1 MTITTPWRKTAT
13 GVALLA
19 AATLTASCSAAGGT
33 TPAAS
38 EATTSATPEPPT
50 ITITPAQGSTKVNP
64 GKRIVV
70 TAEGGTLD
78 DVTVQTGG
86 QQLEGTFNTDRT
98 KWVSKTALKPATD
111 YNVAATAGAA
121 TAASAFTTR
130 KPDRVLQITDVTPN
144 IKGETVG
151 IGMPIMVRFNQPV
164 ANKAAVERALTVE
177 AEKPVDGAWRWIDD
191 SYAIY
196 RPAKYWAPNQTVTFN
211 AALDGVKAG
220 KDLWGMKNYDYA
232 IDIGDKVISKVDA
245 AKHMMYVYRNGK
257 RVQTM
262 AISAGKATTREYTT
276 TSGVHL
282 TMERVNPVR
291 MISPGRKKGDPG
303 YYDVMVDH
311 AVRISNSGEY
321 VHAKNNVWAQ
331 GRQNVSHGCINA
343 RPDQAKWYY
352 DNFQRGD
359 IVEIK
364 GTDRELEWNNGW
376 GFWQM
381 SFKQWKQ
388 GSALKNQT

>member
-196 RPAKYWAPNQTVTFN
+196 RPAKYWAPNQTVSFN

>member
-1 MTITTPWRKTAT
+1 LTITTPWRKTAT